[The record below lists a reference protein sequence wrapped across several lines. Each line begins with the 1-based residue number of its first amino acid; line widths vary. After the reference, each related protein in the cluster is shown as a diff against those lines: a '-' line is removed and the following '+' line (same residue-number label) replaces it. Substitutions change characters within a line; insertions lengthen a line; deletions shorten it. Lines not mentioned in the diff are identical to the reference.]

1 MDAPAVLTEDE
12 TRVHRSL
19 RYLLGTN
26 DAYIKLRVQSG
37 DPVLVELVSE
47 RAGDQASRK
56 SQSSGHADADGCPL
70 ASCSRRQSCVATSTG
85 MAEYYAMCS
94 IAEELLH
101 MRSVLEHLEF
111 KVNTTPLSDSVAARG
126 IPQRA
131 GLGKRKAL
139 AVKTL
144 WLQDIVRDRGLQIK
158 SVSSTSAELWTKAPP
173 VVRLNALRAACGIVI
188 PGEPACEPIDEWGTD
203 SLTTSGLA
211 IV

>member
-37 DPVLVELVSE
+37 DPILVELVGFSDSE

-56 SQSSGHADADGCPL
+56 SQSSGHVDADGCPL
-70 ASCSRRQSCVATSTG
+70 ASCSRRQSCVATSNS
-85 MAEYYAMCS
+85 MAEYCAMCS

-111 KVNTTPLSDSVAARG
+111 KVNTTPLG
-126 IPQRA
+126 
-131 GLGKRKAL
+131 
-139 AVKTL
+139 
-144 WLQDIVRDRGLQIK
+144 
-158 SVSSTSAELWTKAPP
+158 
-173 VVRLNALRAACGIVI
+173 
-188 PGEPACEPIDEWGTD
+188 D
-203 SLTTSGLA
+203 SLTTHKIAQRAG
-211 IV
+211 